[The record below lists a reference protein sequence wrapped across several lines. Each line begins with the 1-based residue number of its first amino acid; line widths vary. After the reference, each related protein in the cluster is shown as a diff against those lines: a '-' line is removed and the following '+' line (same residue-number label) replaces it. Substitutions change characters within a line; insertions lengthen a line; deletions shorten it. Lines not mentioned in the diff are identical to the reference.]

1 MKQPTNKLS
10 LHRLKNPDAFEYL
23 DPTASGYRL
32 EYADEETKLF
42 IQSTRSS
49 PPHWLGYVATLLS
62 SPKENL
68 LNTSCSFL
76 LLRKF
81 NDATYAVTGGYAHN
95 ELRGEAVDDFGIQV
109 ALRMLD
115 DEGSIATI
123 GQRSLKGATRHLLR
137 AVAGYDPQLDR
148 ENYNRILHALQG
160 KASFEGRRFI
170 ISGREALTL
179 RTSRSVS
186 ELDDVIRDV
195 EEIIARPPRVSFP
208 RSYTEITDPVE
219 IKALE
224 ERLVSD
230 FSSFWRGMGSR
241 DDIYLEFRDPLT
253 QFRCDEFEIRWDRKV
268 HKAPD
273 FDLGR
278 IRDGLVE
285 LGARA
290 PASLEDL
297 ARIRV
302 TGVNEFGRDEFGPEP
317 FLRMLIYETTMDDRI
332 SRIRL
337 GGKWLRI
344 LDDLQNFLNDEL
356 STITVHTNLLPTW
369 DRGQFLTEYDY
380 NKDAAATLGWH
391 CLDRDLV
398 QLEGRSKIELC
409 DIFEPANRRFIHVK
423 ETWGAKAAYLFSQG
437 LVAAEFYRNS
447 QAFREACAA
456 KWPLLFTDRVEDA
469 EIVFGIASRNTIA
482 SGFPLNLPY
491 FAKVSLYDACVRL
504 RALGYRVA
512 LTTVDVSA

>member
-1 MKQPTNKLS
+1 LKQPTNKLS
-10 LHRLKNPDAFEYL
+10 LHRLKVPDAFEYL
-23 DPTASGYRL
+23 DPTLSGYRL
-32 EYADEETKLF
+32 EYADGETKLF
-42 IQSTRSS
+42 IQSARSS
-49 PPHWLGYVATLLS
+49 PPHWLGYVAALLS
-62 SPKENL
+62 SPKEKIF
-68 LNTSCSFL
+68 NTSSSFL

-81 NDATYAVTGGYAHN
+81 NGSTYAVTGGYAHN

-123 GQRSLKGATRHLLR
+123 GQRSMKGATRHLLR

-148 ENYNRILHALQG
+148 ENYNRILQALQG

-170 ISGREALTL
+170 VSGREALTL
-179 RTSRSVS
+179 RTSRGVS

-195 EEIIARPPRVSFP
+195 EAIITKPPRVSFP
-208 RSYTEITDPVE
+208 RSYTEITDPSE
-219 IKALE
+219 IKTLE

-241 DDIYLEFRDPLT
+241 DDIYLEFRDPLA
-253 QFRCDEFEIRWDRKV
+253 QFRCDEFEVRWDRKV

-285 LGARA
+285 LGARS
-290 PASLEDL
+290 PASLDDL
-297 ARIRV
+297 AKIRV
-302 TGVNEFGRDEFGPEP
+302 TGFSEFGHVEFGPEP
-317 FLRMLIYETTMDDRI
+317 FLRMLIYETTMNDGI
-332 SRIRL
+332 SRMRL

-356 STITVHTNLLPTW
+356 STVTMYQNLLPAW
-369 DRGQFLTEYDY
+369 DRGQFLSELDY
-380 NKDAAATLGWH
+380 NKHAAATLGWH
-391 CLDRDLV
+391 CLDRDFV
-398 QLEGRSKIELC
+398 PLEGRSKIELC
-409 DIFEPANRRFIHVK
+409 DIFDPANRRFVHVK

-447 QAFREACAA
+447 QSFREACAA
-456 KWPLLFTDRVEDA
+456 KWPQLFANRVEDA
-469 EIVFGIASRNTIA
+469 EIVFAVASRNAIG